1 MFHKKERTGFGG
13 GFKIPEDYRLRKE
26 HAKKKKFEAS
36 VIEDHETLND
46 HSLVT
51 KDEILNVLQLG
62 NADGSIGAK
71 SGANSKGALAKDLVE
86 GMEKDLRKLKL
97 TEENIRNRQIA
108 SRPGGQELLA
118 ETEQDRENIRIG
130 QI

>member
-1 MFHKKERTGFGG
+1 M
-13 GFKIPEDYRLRKE
+13 
-26 HAKKKKFEAS
+26 
-36 VIEDHETLND
+36 ND

-71 SGANSKGALAKDLVE
+71 NGANSKGALAKDLVE

-97 TEENIRNRQIA
+97 TEENIRNR
-108 SRPGGQELLA
+108 
-118 ETEQDRENIRIG
+118 
-130 QI
+130 